1 MLPASRLRPPS
12 VKIPCNAVTDL
23 GLVQD
28 IMLSPALL
36 VASESLPVVDIDNT
50 IFLQALLFLF
60 LLVVLNF
67 VLFKPWL
74 EVKERRAKRIGG
86 ALEDAVELRERAA
99 TRDQA
104 MATRSE
110 RRREAEEQQLEIV
123 GDARREAAK
132 NLSVRKQS
140 IAVEVDQARTE
151 LGSRVELLARDIST
165 QVLGRSA

>member
-1 MLPASRLRPPS
+1 
-12 VKIPCNAVTDL
+12 VTDL

-99 TRDQA
+99 TRELEYGSRLSTARDQA